1 MCRASL
7 ASRAFGLAVALVVA
21 GSATAQAEPTAR
33 AEIPTLWLGAA
44 LTQDM
49 PFVSGDDVCSKQQQL
64 EGGFTCFRASGSQ
77 YHGTPVPGQNDRLNP
92 GFVVGTTRVE
102 LGVDYALGDPVTLG
116 ARVGYVL
123 RGGGPGPDGGEPF
136 IPLSAEL
143 HLSYWVLGPAHR
155 PSGVQPYILAKG
167 GATEIDGAFQV
178 TVVEDQ
184 SAPPPPNQPD
194 NPPSQ
199 ELDGY
204 KKMGAGFAGLG
215 AGFFLPAGAAHGP
228 SLELCVVQL
237 FPSTGTALTLSLGWS
252 LGL

>member
-123 RGGGPGPDGGEPF
+123 RGGGPDQLGG
-136 IPLSAEL
+136 
-143 HLSYWVLGPAHR
+143 
-155 PSGVQPYILAKG
+155 
-167 GATEIDGAFQV
+167 
-178 TVVEDQ
+178 
-184 SAPPPPNQPD
+184 
-194 NPPSQ
+194 
-199 ELDGY
+199 
-204 KKMGAGFAGLG
+204 GFAITRSWFGLACGNVATVGFAVDLPAVAVAGIVVWTLDTGVRALRVRLG
-215 AGFFLPAGAAHGP
+215 ARIERDTAQGGRDK
-228 SLELCVVQL
+228 
-237 FPSTGTALTLSLGWS
+237 TKGTSG
-252 LGL
+252 